1 MWHVEGDKA
10 VTKERQR
17 AARWGV
23 LYQPRQKE
31 AASVLRT
38 VSLMVVLPPQK
49 GRRPGFTCACSLVLL
64 HVLHKQH

>member
-1 MWHVEGDKA
+1 M
-10 VTKERQR
+10 TKEKQR

-38 VSLMVVLPPQK
+38 VSLTVVLPPQK
-49 GRRPGFTCACSLVLL
+49 GRRPGFTCACSLVL
-64 HVLHKQH
+64 VTCFA